1 MATQKSFKKYAREQ
15 RIQHV
20 DENYS
25 KGMLFSNNPLQ
36 NTFCKELVNMDM
48 ADMGE
53 SLTPRP
59 GLRTYELTQ
68 RKVSEVSLPLDLEIQ
83 DGAQITLPEEATT
96 LKHIILGKKTAVDE
110 APITGTRV
118 FAGNLYALTSKY
130 SETTKQATII
140 GDRSI
145 DIVPTAYVDSDLL
158 DITDLNL
165 GDENETPNAVAI
177 YNKPNTSQI
186 HNMPLQNSELLA
198 QNVGTFAFNHNYY
211 YFAVSKTEVEG
222 STSINKFRL
231 MQSKYNSED
240 EKFKAEVVP
249 FYQENPAEAVAN
261 GYNMLRHNPYTFVDE
276 TATGV
281 SVLFYGIIPYAD
293 EAQTKINTT
302 PSKGQKL
309 YLRCY
314 YKCGSGASASEFK
327 FKVVWEWQAEGSS
340 DWTVFKTETNLT
352 RTSAGAVPALKAELN
367 CPGDNIR
374 IRVTAYDSVTS
385 EEPILYR
392 LVGVYAFNK
401 KNYGDMYNAELVNY
415 SLQYSQGMTY
425 WKNRLICYGVPE
437 DRSMLFMSEVNNP
450 GYFPYPQNTDIFDEP
465 IISVVPLLDNL
476 LIFTTTQLYMLTLSE
491 DGVSWT
497 KKCIQRH
504 LNISEQDAHLIC
516 PVKNMVFFKS
526 GNYYYM
532 VVPKLN
538 SMTGELVIAPI
549 SKNIELYLDNFSEN
563 VYNTVDMLYNYNRGL
578 TLVHHYNYLD
588 FEDICNVYV
597 LKPNEPYNQMYIN
610 FCLLYNSV
618 SRNWR
623 VYVYES
629 QTLVKPFVQDA
640 TRRGKLISLST
651 INYTTEIA
659 CPALQY
665 LRFDKQDLED
675 YYLPNNVSF
684 EWDAELQLFGVGY
697 SDYADAPIN
706 FMLAYGDRLNKGTFN
721 NYQLLDTG
729 YREQESDLKKRY
741 REIQFKINNLSQ
753 TTLYFYTEV
762 CIDGDLRKEMYR
774 YEVESIY
781 NDVSGRYEL
790 TYNKTLVDLS
800 QTPFMLGATMLGETD
815 EDINVWQLDTSQ
827 FPDVMQWKVRL
838 PISGKGYA
846 PKVLLI
852 SKNLKMFELLSNSFV
867 YRLLNSR

>member
-36 NTFCKELVNMDM
+36 DTFCKELVNMDIV
-48 ADMGE
+48 DMGE
-53 SLTPRP
+53 SLIPRP
-59 GLRTYELTQ
+59 GLRTQEII
-68 RKVSEVSLPLDLEIQ
+68 KSADPVSPAGVEYAQTFPDYIITAAQ
-83 DGAQITLPEEATT
+83 QITLPE
-96 LKHIILGKKTAVDE
+96 
-110 APITGTRV
+110 
-118 FAGNLYALTSKY
+118 N
-130 SETTKQATII
+130 
-140 GDRSI
+140 
-145 DIVPTAYVDSDLL
+145 
-158 DITDLNL
+158 
-165 GDENETPNAVAI
+165 
-177 YNKPNTSQI
+177 NT
-186 HNMPLQNSELLA
+186 
-198 QNVGTFAFNHNYY
+198 
-211 YFAVSKTEVEG
+211 
-222 STSINKFRL
+222 KFRL
-231 MQSKYNSED
+231 ALLGQATDNLIPGTTLYKGSDLWACTNKLLENPVTCVLDGEDIGEQNYSTFITKNLISDTPENGYPIFKKPDTEVVHNLPLSPNKLSQHVGCFAYNSNYFYFLVNDDNEFALMQCKYKTED
-240 EKFKAEVVP
+240 NAYVAEAVP
-249 FYQENPAEAVAN
+249 FYQENPAEAVSN
-261 GYNMLRHNPYTFVDE
+261 GYNMLRSSPYSFEDE
-276 TATGV
+276 SSTGV
-281 SVLFYGIIPYAD
+281 NIMFYGIIPYVD

-314 YKCGSGASASEFK
+314 YKCGSGASASDFK
-327 FKVVWEWQAEGSS
+327 FKIVWEWQAEGSS

-352 RTSAGAVPALKAELN
+352 RTSAEAVPALKAELN

-401 KNYGDMYNAELVNY
+401 KNYGEMYNAELVNY
-415 SLQYSQGMTY
+415 SLHLSQGMSF

-450 GYFPYPQNTDIFDEP
+450 GYFPYPQNTDVFEEP
-465 IISVVPLLDNL
+465 IVSVVPLLDNL
-476 LIFTTTQLYMLTLSE
+476 LVFTTTQLYMLTLSE

-549 SKNIELYLDNFSEN
+549 SKNIENYLDNFSEN
-563 VYNTVDMLYNYNRGL
+563 VYNTLDMLYNYNSGYD
-578 TLVHHYNYLD
+578 LVHHYNFLD

-597 LKPNEPYNQMYIN
+597 LKPKAKYSDRYVN

-618 SRNWR
+618 ARHWR
-623 VYVYES
+623 VHVYES
-629 QTLVKPFVQDA
+629 NNLLYPLVQDA
-640 TRRGKLISLST
+640 TKRGEYLSLGHVTYHINNLVRRNPIFQVHKFDKKELSDLWLPLQ
-651 INYTTEIA
+651 YTTLSDNYYPLDPTDTIT
-659 CPALQY
+659 
-665 LRFDKQDLED
+665 FTLESGQAF
-675 YYLPNNVSF
+675 P
-684 EWDAELQLFGVGY
+684 QRG
-697 SDYADAPIN
+697 I
-706 FMLAYGDRLNKGTFN
+706 FN

-741 REIQFKINNLSQ
+741 REIQFKINNISQ

-790 TYNKTLVDLS
+790 IYNKTLVDLS

-852 SKNLKMFELLSNSFV
+852 FKKFKMFELLSNSFV